1 MDWLNHPSYKP
12 LRDRLIARFRERFYT
27 FKTLRPSIFLCGGM
41 NSQRRDRLADYIR
54 KHHPVKLLFYAD
66 DVWAQLAYKRS
77 SNALQIENELAKL
90 ADIVV
95 IVVESPGTFAEL
107 GAFSL
112 SDELRKKLLPIV
124 DVQYKDANSFIN
136 TGPLTWIDVDSAFR
150 PTVYVSF
157 SVILDAVQ
165 ELDDRLARLPTTGR
179 ESGER
184 VENNKLSPRHLLF
197 LLCDLLAVIG
207 PASENQCQYY
217 LTAILEEPP
226 AWSIDNLLSLG
237 LAMNVLKHI
246 DASDSPRLYYRP
258 LENGDLQPFL
268 HQRSLNLSSERARF
282 LNVLTNIKESSPVI
296 NFVGTV

>member
-1 MDWLNHPSYKP
+1 
-12 LRDRLIARFRERFYT
+12 
-27 FKTLRPSIFLCGGM
+27 M